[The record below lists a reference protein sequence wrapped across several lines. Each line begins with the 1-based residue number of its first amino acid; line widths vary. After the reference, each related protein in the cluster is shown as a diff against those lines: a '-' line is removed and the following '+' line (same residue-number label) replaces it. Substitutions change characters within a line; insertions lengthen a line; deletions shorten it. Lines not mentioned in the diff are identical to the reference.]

1 MHGFRFARALMGV
14 GLDEPGLVSR
24 YLIMEKPRIMERD

>member
-1 MHGFRFARALMGV
+1 MVSGLLAPLMGV